1 MQKEDKVNH
10 FEELWK
16 TIDEFPNYEVSNI
29 ARVRNKITGL
39 IKIPSLGKEVILFYL
54 LVKMVGNMLELYIE
68 CLLLHGFR
76 IQKIKEKLIIL
87 MVINVI
93 VLLIT
98 QNG

>member
-39 IKIPSLGKEVILFYL
+39 IKIPSLGKKRLSYFIF
-54 LVKMVGNMLELYIE
+54 
-68 CLLLHGFR
+68 
-76 IQKIKEKLIIL
+76 Q
-87 MVINVI
+87 
-93 VLLIT
+93 
-98 QNG
+98 

>member
-76 IQKIKEKLIIL
+76 TQKIKEKLIIL

-93 VLLIT
+93 VVLIT
-98 QNG
+98 